1 VPGVDLKSRQTTEE
15 GVRHMT
21 DAPSTVMGEAT
32 LADLRATVRGE
43 VITPRDTNYDEA
55 RQVWN
60 GAIDRHPAVIA
71 RCAGTADVVNA
82 VQFARSEGLPI
93 AVRGGGHNVAG
104 FGTCEN
110 GFVLD
115 LSPMKG
121 VRVDTAAGTVRAQGG
136 VLWGELDRETQAFGS
151 ATTGG
156 LVTTT
161 GIAGFTL
168 GGGIGWLMRR
178 HGIAADNLLSADV
191 VTADGALVTT
201 SLERDPELLWALR
214 GGGGN
219 FGVVTSFEYA
229 LHPVG
234 PTVIGGAVFHAAKSA
249 GDLLRFYVDWTRDLP
264 DELTTMVAFLSGPP
278 EPFIPA
284 ERQGTPMVAVAVCH
298 IGDEAAAEKALAPL
312 RAFGEPVA
320 DVIGPIPYTRLQG
333 LFDHSAPHGMR
344 TYWKT
349 AYVDDLDEA
358 GIDELV
364 DQAAGLV
371 DLFPL
376 SAIHLH
382 HLEGAVRHQPEGG
395 AAFGHRDHRF
405 VLNLIGTCAEPGDDA
420 RHVNWVRGAWDA
432 MQQHTTGAPYLNFL
446 GDEGAHRV
454 QDAYGR
460 QTYDR
465 LVEVKRRYDPD
476 NVFRINQNIDPAGT

>member
-1 VPGVDLKSRQTTEE
+1 
-15 GVRHMT
+15 MT
-21 DAPSTVMGEAT
+21 DGPSTMLGEAT
-32 LADLRATVRGE
+32 LADLRAAVAGE
-43 VITPRDTNYDEA
+43 VITPRDADYNDA
-55 RQVWN
+55 RKVWN

-71 RCAGTADVVNA
+71 RCTGTADVFNA
-82 VQFARSEGLPI
+82 IEFARSEGLPI

-104 FGTCEN
+104 FGTCDN
-110 GFVLD
+110 GLVLD

-121 VRVDTAAGTVRAQGG
+121 IHVDTTASTVRAQGG

-178 HGIAADNLLSADV
+178 HGLAADNLLSADV
-191 VTADGALVTT
+191 VTADGALITT
-201 SLERDPELLWALR
+201 SLDSDPDLLWALR

-219 FGVVTSFEYA
+219 FVVVTSFEYA

-234 PTVIGGAVFHAAKSA
+234 PTVIGGAVFHPAETAA
-249 GDLLRFYVDWTRDLP
+249 DLLRFYADWTRDLS

-278 EPFIPA
+278 EPFIPTD
-284 ERQGTPMVAVAVCH
+284 RQGSPLVAVAVCH
-298 IGDEAAAEKALAPL
+298 IGDATAADAALAPL
-312 RAFGEPVA
+312 RAFGRPVA
-320 DVIGPIPYTRLQG
+320 DVIGPMPYTSLQAM
-333 LFDHSAPHGMR
+333 FDHSAPPGMR

-349 AYVDDLDEA
+349 AYLDDLDDA
-358 GIDELV
+358 GIDALV
-364 DQAAGLV
+364 SQATGLH

-376 SAIHLH
+376 SVIHLH
-382 HLEGAVRHQPEGG
+382 HLEGAVRQPPEGG
-395 AAFGHRDHRF
+395 AAVGHRDHRF
-405 VLNLIGTCAEPGDDA
+405 VLNLIGTYADPSDDA
-420 RHVNWVRGAWDA
+420 RHVGWVRGAFEA
-432 MQQHTTGAPYLNFL
+432 MQPHTTGAPYLNFL
-446 GDEGAHRV
+446 GDEGADRV
-454 QDAYGR
+454 RDAYGQ

-476 NVFRINQNIDPAGT
+476 NVFRINQNIDPVTA

>member
-1 VPGVDLKSRQTTEE
+1 MNHR
-15 GVRHMT
+15 
-21 DAPSTVMGEAT
+21 PSTVLGEAT
-32 LADLRATVRGE
+32 LADLRAAVAGE
-43 VITPRDTNYDEA
+43 VITPGEAHYDVA

-71 RCAGTADVVNA
+71 RCTGTADVVTTLE
-82 VQFARSEGLPI
+82 FARSEGLPL

-104 FGTCEN
+104 FGTCDN
-110 GFVLD
+110 GLVLD

-121 VRVDTAAGTVRAQGG
+121 VRVDTAARTVRAQGG

-161 GIAGFTL
+161 GIGGFTL

-178 HGIAADNLLSADV
+178 HGLAADNLLSADV
-191 VTADGALVTT
+191 VTADGAVMTT
-201 SLERDPELLWALR
+201 SFDSDPELLWALR

-234 PTVIGGAVFHAAKSA
+234 PTVIGGAVFHPAEKA

-264 DELTTMVAFLSGPP
+264 DELTTMMAFLSGPP
-278 EPFIPA
+278 EPFIPT
-284 ERQGTPMVAVAVCH
+284 ERQGSPLAAVAVCH
-298 IGDEAAAEKALAPL
+298 TGDPADADQALGPL

-320 DVIGPIPYTRLQG
+320 DVIGPMPYTALQG
-333 LFDHSAPHGMR
+333 MFDHSAPPGMR

-349 AYVDDLDEA
+349 AYLDDLDQA
-358 GIDELV
+358 GIDELAE
-364 DQAAGLV
+364 QAAGLH

-376 SAIHLH
+376 SVVHLH
-382 HLEGAVRHQPEGG
+382 HLEGAVRHQPAGG

-405 VLNLIGTCAEPGDDA
+405 VLNLISTCADPDDDA
-420 RHVNWVRGAWDA
+420 RHVSWVRGAWDA
-432 MQQHTTGAPYLNFL
+432 MQKHSTGAPYLNFL
-446 GDEGAHRV
+446 GDEGPDRV
-454 QDAYGR
+454 RDAYGK
-460 QTYDR
+460 QAYDR

-476 NVFRINQNIDPAGT
+476 NVFRINQNIDPATT